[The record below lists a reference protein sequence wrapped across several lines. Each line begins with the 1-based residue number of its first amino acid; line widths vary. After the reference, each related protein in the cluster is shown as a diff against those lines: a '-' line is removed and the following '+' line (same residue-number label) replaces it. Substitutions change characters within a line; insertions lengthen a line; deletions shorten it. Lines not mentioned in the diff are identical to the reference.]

1 MLKTTNFKNERTI
14 IMKKFKKIIAMGCA
28 AVMAVSA
35 MSMSAFAASDEI
47 YALSEEETRARG
59 FVIINEDI
67 YDLNGNLIIDMEN
80 GFTPDGSTLDEN
92 FKVTYASNTTMSVR
106 TISNFDNFTSP
117 LSFNDPIFSGTADVN
132 MNVDGNQG
140 DQYGP
145 DFKMTA
151 AEPYVHLAYYSGNV
165 SGLNIAVHN
174 KTRNTLVDWVS
185 NVLPGYISAGIYVYN
200 AARPND
206 YYKAVVS
213 GQGSSGNATFKIF
226 ASN

>member
-1 MLKTTNFKNERTI
+1 
-14 IMKKFKKIIAMGCA
+14 MKKFKKIIALGCA

-35 MSMSAFAASDEI
+35 MSISAFAASDEI

-67 YDLNGNLIIDMEN
+67 YDLSGKLIIDMEN

-92 FKVTYASNTTMSVR
+92 FKVTYPSNTTMSIGTV
-106 TISNFDNFTSP
+106 SNFDNFASP
-117 LSFNDPIFSGTADVN
+117 LSYNDPIFYGTANVYK
-132 MNVDGNQG
+132 NVDGNQG
-140 DQYGP
+140 RQYGS

-151 AEPYVHLAYYSGNV
+151 DEPYVGLAYYSGNV

-185 NVLPGYISAGIYVYN
+185 NVLPGKISSGIYVYN

-213 GQGSSGNATFKIF
+213 SEGSSGNATFKIF